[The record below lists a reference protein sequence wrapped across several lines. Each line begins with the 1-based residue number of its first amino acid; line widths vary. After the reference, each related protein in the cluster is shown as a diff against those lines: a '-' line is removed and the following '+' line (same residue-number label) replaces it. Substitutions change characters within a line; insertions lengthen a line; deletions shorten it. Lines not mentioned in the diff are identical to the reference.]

1 MDLLHS
7 KRGWFILMMSAGFML
22 TAGRSRAQDLSYSG
36 SLQFSTGSY
45 FFDESTASFSFSNGF
60 GIAGENLSVSFSVPF
75 IVQNSP
81 WISYGGAGYIPTG
94 GPEHKVVRDSS
105 GRGPG
110 PGGNGGKDGDG
121 SGGGGGKHI
130 MNATGSDIGYQAE
143 SGTDVVLPDT
153 SSYTQSSFGDP
164 TLYANL
170 KLYSSLSGA
179 TAIRLNS
186 ALKFPLAD
194 PSSGFG
200 TGEWDYGIGV
210 SASRSISSYYFMAN
224 IMKWWFGDLPDLEL
238 QNPLTYSF
246 GIGRSLGGGSWLIN
260 GTFTGY
266 TEVIDTYDPPRNLNL
281 GIGYFASQHVSLNST
296 LSWGLSESSS
306 DFSMGLGWNIRF

>member
-1 MDLLHS
+1 MDILHS
-7 KRGWFILMMSAGFML
+7 KRGWFILWVCAGFIF
-22 TAGRSRAQDLSYSG
+22 TASRSQAQDLSYSG
-36 SLQFSTGSY
+36 SFQFSNGSY
-45 FFDESTASFSFSNGF
+45 FFEENTASFSFSNGL

-75 IVQNSP
+75 IMQNSP

-110 PGGNGGKDGDG
+110 PGGGN
-121 SGGGGGKHI
+121 GGGGGGGGRGKL
-130 MNATGSDIGYQAE
+130 MVETGEGSVGLQAD
-143 SGTDVVLPDT
+143 SQTNVVLPDT

-170 KLYSSLSGA
+170 KLYSSLSG
-179 TAIRLNS
+179 TTTIRLNS

-210 SASRSISSYYFMAN
+210 SASRRISSYFLMADL
-224 IMKWWFGDLPDLEL
+224 MKWWFGDLPDLEL

-246 GIGRSLGGGSWLIN
+246 GIGRSLGGGSWLISS
-260 GTFTGY
+260 TFSGY
-266 TEVIDTYDPPRNLNL
+266 TEILDSYDPPRNINL
-281 GIGYFASQHVSLNST
+281 GIGYFASRHVSLNSIF
-296 LSWGLSESSS
+296 SWGLSESSS
-306 DFSMGLGWNIRF
+306 DFSMGIGWSIRF